1 MSGSGFAADIGAL
14 PPGSFPG
21 RYGHTGALSGPL
33 PDRVHP
39 DAGLDQRDCPYAVER
54 HVLVGVV
61 RVLAHEFHIPLAVGF
76 LNVFHRHVLLAV
88 DVDRQQIHV
97 APEDIVDVAQ
107 LFVEYDVAAFE

>member
-1 MSGSGFAADIGAL
+1 M
-14 PPGSFPG
+14 
-21 RYGHTGALSGPL
+21 
-33 PDRVHP
+33 
-39 DAGLDQRDCPYAVER
+39 
-54 HVLVGVV
+54 V